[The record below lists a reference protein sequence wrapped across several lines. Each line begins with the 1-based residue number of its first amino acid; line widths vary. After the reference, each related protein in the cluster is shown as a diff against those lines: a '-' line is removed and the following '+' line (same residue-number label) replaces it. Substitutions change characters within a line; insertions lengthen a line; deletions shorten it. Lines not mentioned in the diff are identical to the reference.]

1 MLLSSG
7 KPLRASRVGG
17 TRSGLCFPWQLC
29 PEWVGG
35 GESWAG
41 QAAGRLLKSL
51 QERGNSFV
59 LPCAEPKGYSCDLL
73 GTSILIE
80 LIKPK

>member
-1 MLLSSG
+1 MGKAGSG
-7 KPLRASRVGG
+7 EAI
-17 TRSGLCFPWQLC
+17 
-29 PEWVGG
+29 EI
-35 GESWAG
+35 
-41 QAAGRLLKSL
+41 L